1 MTNLNSTVQVVL
13 QEAGYRTW
21 LVTLDSLVPICFE
34 DEAVM
39 GFVCIFDDMASLIN
53 RWRAVETE
61 LLIRHAG
68 FLREAGE
75 KAWNVYSIFLCS
87 VGSDET
93 KQRQIRSI
101 EEDLERTRKI
111 TACGLVGREDVVSA
125 LLPILPLQ
133 SRPIME
139 RENVVDR
146 LRKRI
151 DTIAPVAT
159 AAILDLNTS
168 PAAVVPLLQG
178 KT

>member
-61 LLIRHAG
+61 L
-68 FLREAGE
+68 
-75 KAWNVYSIFLCS
+75 WNVYSIFLCS